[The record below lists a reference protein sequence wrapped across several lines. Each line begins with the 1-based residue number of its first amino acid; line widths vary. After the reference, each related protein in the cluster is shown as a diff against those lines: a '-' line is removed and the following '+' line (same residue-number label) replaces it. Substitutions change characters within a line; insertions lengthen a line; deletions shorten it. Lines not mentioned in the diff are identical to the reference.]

1 MRLLVL
7 ALIAAVI
14 AGGGSPAEAG
24 KKKRRYV
31 SPEKKVCRTVKGKR
45 RCKWVPRFEGHGV
58 ARADLRAEPV
68 ERPSG
73 ELAFEPNHKPG
84 TVFRG
89 SLFDDA
95 GELDDAVLAELDRG
109 FACKRTGDL
118 RAVDPRLYQTMS
130 TIYDH
135 FGKKTI
141 VLVSGH
147 RLQRNDKSRHFH
159 AAAMDIYI
167 PGVSI
172 EDLYEYAQSL
182 DTGGMGIG
190 LYPRSGFV
198 HIDYRAPGSASYRW
212 TDWSGGKGK
221 KGKGKG
227 KGTGKGKKRGKKT
240 NA

>member
-7 ALIAAVI
+7 ALIAAMI
-14 AGGGSPAEAG
+14 GAGSPAEAR
-24 KKKRRYV
+24 KKKRGYV

-68 ERPSG
+68 PRPSG
-73 ELAFEPNHKPG
+73 ELAFEPNHRSG

-89 SLFDDA
+89 NIFAADGD
-95 GELDDAVLAELDRG
+95 LDDAVLAELDRG
-109 FACKRTGDL
+109 FACKRTGDV
-118 RAVDPRLYQTMS
+118 RAVDPRLYRVMS

-135 FGKKTI
+135 FGGKTI

-172 EDLYEYAQSL
+172 RELYDYATSL

-198 HIDYRAPGSASYRW
+198 HIDWRAPGAGSYRW

-221 KGKGKG
+221 KSKKGKGKG
-227 KGTGKGKKRGKKT
+227 KGKKRSKRT